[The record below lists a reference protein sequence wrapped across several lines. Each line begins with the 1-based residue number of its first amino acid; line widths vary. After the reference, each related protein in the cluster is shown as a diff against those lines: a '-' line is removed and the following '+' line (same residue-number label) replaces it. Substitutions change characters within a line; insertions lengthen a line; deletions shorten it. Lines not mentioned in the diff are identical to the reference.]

1 MWLILA
7 LSCAVCTAA
16 ADVLTKRASNA
27 AFPDHVL
34 ALARWVYA
42 LPLLALALPFGAV
55 TPPPP
60 GFYLLVLVMAPLE
73 IAALLLYIRAIASS
87 PLSITVP
94 FLSFT
99 PALLL
104 LTGAIFLG
112 ERVPPAGVAGVLLV
126 AAGAYCMN
134 IGDLRRG
141 VLAPIRAIAREKGPR
156 YVLATAAIY
165 AVTSAL
171 GKKAVLMAGPFTF
184 ALFYL
189 AALTLVLAPALVVAR
204 RPLRPILSGW
214 RTLAPIGMVLGL
226 ATAAQ
231 FASYTMAPVAYA
243 IAVKRT
249 SMVMGVVAGRFLFAE
264 GRFYERAFGSA
275 LMLAGVVTIAMA

>member
-16 ADVLTKRASNA
+16 ADVLTKRASA
-27 AFPDHVL
+27 RADDHVL
-34 ALARWVYA
+34 ALARLVYA
-42 LPLLALALPFGAV
+42 LPLLALALPFIELPR
-55 TPPPP
+55 PPLA
-60 GFYLLVLVMAPLE
+60 FYLLVLVMAPLE

-87 PLSITVP
+87 PLSVTVP

-104 LTGAIFLG
+104 VTGMIFLD
-112 ERVPPAGVAGVLLV
+112 ERVPPAGIAGVLLV

-141 VLAPIRAIAREKGPR
+141 VLAPLKAIVRDKGPR
-156 YVLATAAIY
+156 YVLAAAAIY

-171 GKKAVLMAGPFTF
+171 GKKAVLMAGPLAF
-184 ALFYL
+184 AFFYV
-189 AALTLVLAPALVVAR
+189 AALTLVIAPMLFFTR
-204 RPLRPILSGW
+204 RPLRPVLTGW
-214 RTLAPIGMVLGL
+214 RTLMPIGVVLGL
-226 ATAAQ
+226 ATLAQ

-249 SMVMGVVAGRFLFAE
+249 SMVLGVVAGRFIFAE
-264 GRFYERAFGSA
+264 GRFAERAFGSA
-275 LMLAGVVTIAMA
+275 LMLAGVVTIALA